1 MKNYIFI
8 LLLSLVC
15 FVGCMRHRHDPRLVT
30 VAGIVADKP
39 KEALA
44 RLDSIDAEQ
53 LSDDD
58 RVFYDFLTVKGKD
71 KAYITHTSD
80 SLIMSVLQQAE
91 KHPDADYYPEVLY
104 YCARVY
110 TDLGD
115 YPTALR
121 YYQSALDRLPPETDK
136 MILRRN
142 VLNQMAR
149 LLDKLRLYKEV
160 IPIMK
165 QTLEINRRLNMQ
177 EDVVHDLQ
185 LLGQIYISTHQYRE
199 AEYCFRETLNLS
211 KNMPADLR
219 AKSLM
224 LLAAVK
230 YKQGDLDSALLLVRH
245 TPDSVHS
252 LTRHLALAYAADI
265 YLAAGILDT
274 AYVYAHELVY
284 KEKENAVTGY
294 KVMLSPKMKERVSQE
309 ERERYVDDY
318 QKYISDCYDENENQL
333 TLNQQSYYNYELHD
347 RDKMTAE
354 KSNEQLTLTVF
365 GISFGAVFIILFSA
379 ILILRIKNR
388 NKSRIIELH
397 AALANIEKLKK
408 ELNSKDRAS
417 VKEAGV
423 RKETIPTETDD
434 TPINAHTT
442 LEAANNESILRRQ
455 IREEL
460 LLLSERPEG
469 QKEVPSVILTS
480 SAYKKMQER
489 VAKNMF
495 VPESDPLWNEI
506 EAVVTE
512 CSPNFKE
519 NLNLLTLGKLKTH
532 DFYTA
537 LLIKCGISPTHMAIL
552 FSKSKSTMG
561 SRRESLSKKIFDK
574 KLEPK
579 VLDMIIRQL

>member
-1 MKNYIFI
+1 M
-8 LLLSLVC
+8 
-15 FVGCMRHRHDPRLVT
+15 
-30 VAGIVADKP
+30 VADHP

-44 RLDSIDAEQ
+44 KLDSINAEE
-53 LSDDD
+53 LSDGD
-58 RVFYDFLTVKGKD
+58 RVFYDFLTVKGRD
-71 KAYITHTSD
+71 KAFITHTSD
-80 SLIMSVLQQAE
+80 SLIMSVLEEAG

-104 YCARVY
+104 YCGRVY
-110 TDLGD
+110 SDLGD

-121 YYQSALDRLPPETDK
+121 YFQSALDKLPPETNK
-136 MILRRN
+136 IILRRN
-142 VLNQMAR
+142 VLNQTAR

-165 QTLEINRRLNMQ
+165 QTLEMNRRLNMQ
-177 EDVVHDLQ
+177 EDVVYDLQ

-199 AEYCFRETLNLS
+199 AEFCFRETLNQN
-211 KNMPADLR
+211 KNIPADLR

-354 KSNEQLTLTVF
+354 KSNEQLILTVF
-365 GISFGAVFIILFSA
+365 GISFGAVFIILFTA

-408 ELNSKDRAS
+408 KLNSIESTS
-417 VKEAGV
+417 VPDAQLKENVIRTEPDDAPTDADA
-423 RKETIPTETDD
+423 TI
-434 TPINAHTT
+434 
-442 LEAANNESILRRQ
+442 EAANNEDILRHQ

-460 LLLSERPEG
+460 LLLSKRPEG
-469 QKEVPSVILTS
+469 RKEVSSFILTS
-480 SAYKKMQER
+480 SAYMEIQER
-489 VAKNMF
+489 VAKNMP
-495 VPESDPLWNEI
+495 VPDSDPLWNEI

-512 CSPNFKE
+512 CAPNFKE

-532 DFYTA
+532 EFHTA

-552 FSKSKSTMG
+552 FSKSKSAMG
-561 SRRESLSKKIFDK
+561 SRRESLCRKIFDK
-574 KLEPK
+574 KMEPK
-579 VLDMIIRQL
+579 VFDMIIRQL